1 MLMRSAPAAWRH
13 LVWTFAVVSTLALP
27 VLMRALPPLNLP
39 LLHAPTS
46 VAASTTIHQPTEI
59 SPIGARLKIAGTA
72 NDIPAARDEHD
83 QGVTNA
89 PIVNSQSAVS
99 LQSAVS
105 PQSEVSPQSAIIGK
119 SVAPMTLP
127 WQLRLAL
134 IWMVGFIAVL
144 VPIVIARLRLSLVA
158 RGSIPV
164 EVGPVV
170 EVVAAVSALYGISRR
185 VRVLESNGAAMPM
198 TWGFTAPVLLLPA
211 GASDWPRWKIRNV
224 VMHELAHTDRFDCL
238 TQLVA
243 QIACAVYWFNP
254 LVWVAACRMRVER
267 ELACDDRVITAGSR
281 PSDYANQLLDVAR
294 SLRAIPVT
302 AHAAIAMARPSQLSG
317 RVIAV
322 LDPSRP
328 RGGVSRCF
336 RSIAGAAATLFI
348 IPLAALAPW
357 SVASSAP
364 SAPSVAIPRQIAPEL
379 PASAIRASTPAII
392 PPMLDARASGAQTAG
407 TPSLSSAFIGKSVEF
422 VKAMQAP
429 AGLVTLATPELTT
442 TGSSPQLCWQQR
454 SKEGEKGATSINT
467 TDDDSR
473 RGKRSFSVKFERGGC
488 RMEMQIDGKFT
499 LRPDLTDVASLESDG
514 SFWIEE
520 REGGSTR
527 RLEIRPT
534 RGGLDHVYYENG
546 RRAEFNAEARRWL
559 ADALLALERRTAFA
573 ADTRV
578 PMLFE
583 QNGVRSVTDEIARL
597 EGDYAR
603 SRYFSVLLSMG
614 MNFDAPALTSL
625 INQAASEITSDYYL
639 SETLGKLSS
648 QRYADESVWRA
659 FAEAT
664 GRMKSDYYKS
674 QAIGKVLANDRLSTT
689 TLSFLLRTATTIKS
703 DYYQS
708 EILKGVARKYAINPQ
723 TRQYYMDALAKIGS
737 DYYRYEVIK
746 ALDTDTEWDAGIAS
760 SIINAISEIKSD
772 YYKSEALASLVQ
784 HGRLKGSS
792 LDWYF
797 NAARSIG
804 SDYYKSAALTRMLS
818 ERPLTRETVAALLAA
833 APAIRSDYELSS
845 LLTRI
850 ARSYRIDSGL
860 RAAYEKAA
868 NSIGSDYYRGQALAA
883 LGRTSS
889 DQ

>member
-1 MLMRSAPAAWRH
+1 MA
-13 LVWTFAVVSTLALP
+13 
-27 VLMRALPPLNLP
+27 
-39 LLHAPTS
+39 
-46 VAASTTIHQPTEI
+46 
-59 SPIGARLKIAGTA
+59 
-72 NDIPAARDEHD
+72 
-83 QGVTNA
+83 
-89 PIVNSQSAVS
+89 
-99 LQSAVS
+99 
-105 PQSEVSPQSAIIGK
+105 
-119 SVAPMTLP
+119 
-127 WQLRLAL
+127 
-134 IWMVGFIAVL
+134 GFIAVL
-144 VPIVIARLRLSLVA
+144 LPIVIARVRLALVA
-158 RGSIPV
+158 REAIPI
-164 EVGPVV
+164 ETGPVA
-170 EVVAAVSALYGISRR
+170 EVVAVVSALYGISRR
-185 VRVLESNGAAMPM
+185 VRVLESDSAAMPM
-198 TWGFTAPVLLLPA
+198 TWGLTSPVLLLPE

-281 PSDYANQLLDVAR
+281 PSDYADQLLDVAR
-294 SLRAIPVT
+294 SLRAIPAT

-328 RGGVSRCF
+328 RGGVSRRF
-336 RSIAGAAATLFI
+336 RSIAGLASTLFI
-348 IPLAALAPW
+348 VPLAGLAPW
-357 SVASSAP
+357 STASSAP
-364 SAPSVAIPRQIAPEL
+364 HTASVVTPRETASRL
-379 PASAIRASTPAII
+379 PASAVRASLPVSIPAIT
-392 PPMLDARASGAQTAG
+392 DAPGSGPRTTG
-407 TPSLSSAFIGKSVEF
+407 TSSLSSAFIEKSVPF
-422 VKAMQAP
+422 IKAMQAP
-429 AGLVTLATPELTT
+429 SGLVTLATPDLTT
-442 TGSSPQLCWQQR
+442 TGSSAQLCWQQKSR
-454 SKEGEKGATSINT
+454 EGEKGATSINT
-467 TDDDSR
+467 SDDDSR
-473 RGKRSFSVKFERGGC
+473 RGRRSFSVKFERGGC

-499 LRPDLTDVASLESDG
+499 LRPDLTDVASLESGG

-520 REGGSTR
+520 RDGSSTR
-527 RLEIRPT
+527 RIEIRPAG
-534 RGGLDHVYYENG
+534 GGLDHVYYQNG
-546 RRAEFNAEARRWL
+546 RRAEFNSEARRWL

-583 QNGVRSVTDEIARL
+583 QNGVRSVTDEISRL

-614 MNFDAPALTSL
+614 TNFDAPTLTRL
-625 INQAASEITSDYYL
+625 INQAASEVTSDYYL
-639 SETLGKLSS
+639 SQTLGKLSS

-674 QAIGKVLANDRLSTT
+674 EAIGKVLTNDRLSTT
-689 TLSFLLRTATTIKS
+689 TLSFLLRTAGTIKS

-723 TRQYYMDALAKIGS
+723 TRQYYMDALGTIGS

-746 ALDTDTEWDAGIAS
+746 ALDTGTEWDAGISS
-760 SIINAISEIKSD
+760 SIINAISGIKSD

-797 NAARSIG
+797 SAARSIG
-804 SDYYKSAALTRMLS
+804 SDYYRSAALSQVLS

-833 APAIRSDYELSS
+833 VPAIRSDYELSS

-850 ARSYRIDSGL
+850 ARSYRIDAGL

-868 NSIGSDYYRGQALAA
+868 YSIGSDYYRGQALAA